1 MTGHLFSI
9 VTSGNSTIH
18 VTMNTVFVSTKILVL
33 SKDHNF
39 QKIDR
44 FIGGN
49 LMKQKLTKDK
59 GTRSQ
64 LKDVKSILYK
74 RYK

>member
-44 FIGGN
+44 FIGVN

-64 LKDVKSILYK
+64 LKDVKSKLYK

>member
-9 VTSGNSTIH
+9 VTSGNSTIY
-18 VTMNTVFVSTKILVL
+18 VTMDTVFVSTKILVL

-49 LMKQKLTKDK
+49 FMKQKLTKD
-59 GTRSQ
+59 
-64 LKDVKSILYK
+64 
-74 RYK
+74 

>member
-18 VTMNTVFVSTKILVL
+18 VTMDTVFVSTKILVL

-44 FIGGN
+44 FIGVN